1 MRRHEP
7 SPVKIFIFGLEESEP
22 LICVML
28 DVPSYVHAFSV
39 FSTDGAEMTTYE
51 EDPTVGIREL
61 VLNVLKT

>member
-1 MRRHEP
+1 
-7 SPVKIFIFGLEESEP
+7 
-22 LICVML
+22 ML